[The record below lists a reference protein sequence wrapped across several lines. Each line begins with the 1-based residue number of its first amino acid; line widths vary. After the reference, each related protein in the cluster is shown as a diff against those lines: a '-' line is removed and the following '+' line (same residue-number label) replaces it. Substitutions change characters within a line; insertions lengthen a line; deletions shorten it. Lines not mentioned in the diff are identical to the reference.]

1 MAIALTI
8 ALFAAT
14 ARITKLD
21 LDNDGRVNAATDGLL
36 IMRYLLG
43 VRSCAL
49 IAGIAFPS
57 TAERQN
63 AVAIIGYIDTILASL
78 DVDGVGGARA
88 TTDGILILRAMP
100 GLSGTALI
108 EGNLNSMR
116 P

>member
-14 ARITKLD
+14 ARITKVD

-88 TTDGILILRAMP
+88 TTDGILILRAML
-100 GLSGTALI
+100 GLCGTVPIA
-108 EGNLNSMR
+108 GNLNSMR